1 MKPQPYVRKKV
12 KITFHARERLKERC
26 KEFNSIDYINI
37 ATSARYRGSKVEEL
51 SKKERAWL
59 KHHFNLRYRSSQI
72 RIYKDVI
79 FIFAGNHS
87 RTLIT
92 VYKMPEFLKESVE
105 NSKPIQD

>member
-1 MKPQPYVRKKV
+1 MKNAYIRKKV

-26 KEFNSIDYINI
+26 KEFNPIDYINI
-37 ATSARYRGSKVEEL
+37 ATSARYRGAKVENL
-51 SKKERAWL
+51 SKKEQAWL

-92 VYKMPEFLKESVE
+92 VYKMPTFLKESNE
-105 NSKPIQD
+105 KSETLQE